1 MEACIFILD
10 CGAKCMHRLDKG
22 EQRSDARGRG
32 RTDWKRMDQEEPQEF
47 GMLHVIGLCRPTRT
61 QLS

>member
-1 MEACIFILD
+1 
-10 CGAKCMHRLDKG
+10 MHRLDKD

-47 GMLHVIGLCRPTRT
+47 GMLHVIGLCRSTRT